1 MCEYRLY
8 TLHQYTEYTEL
19 LIYTWHDIV
28 QKLVDIIVCKTTYI
42 VLIKVID
49 WDEINLFNNNNTNV
63 YRYRRYIRSDDGFN

>member
-19 LIYTWHDIV
+19 LIYMAWHCTEIGRYHR
-28 QKLVDIIVCKTTYI
+28 LETTYI
-42 VLIKVID
+42 VFIKVID